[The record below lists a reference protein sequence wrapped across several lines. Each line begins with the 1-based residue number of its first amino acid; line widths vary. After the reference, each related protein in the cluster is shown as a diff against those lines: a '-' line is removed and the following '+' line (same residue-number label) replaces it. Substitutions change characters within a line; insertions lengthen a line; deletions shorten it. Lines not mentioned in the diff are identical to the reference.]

1 MDRDEL
7 KRRIRGTPVTLPT
20 PFDKDLKVDYGRL
33 TDMTHWWVEQGLGT
47 DDAPLKTSAAMG
59 EGPDLSDDEWPHI
72 LRTVVNAAGPGKTV
86 ICGLKPKNT
95 LHTIDDGRRA
105 QDLGAVGLQIDL
117 PFFHHAQ
124 QDDNVRH
131 FSAISD
137 GIDIGIM
144 IYNTHWFCS
153 NPAQEYMKAESMLRL
168 KDSEH
173 VVTIKWSVPDGED
186 YDQMTQFSD
195 TFNVIDNS
203 GRTTAVR
210 CFKNGGVGYISAL
223 IAAYPQHD
231 QEVFQLL
238 VQGRYDEAQ
247 AEIDRVSKALGP
259 WMDKTGAVSGGYR
272 QGKGMLAALGRPI
285 GDPRPPTLPC
295 TDEEIDEVR
304 GVMEGLG
311 WVKAAQPVAA
321 D

>member
-1 MDRDEL
+1 MDREQL
-7 KRRIRGTPVTLPT
+7 KKRIRGTPVTLPT
-20 PFDKDLKVDYGRL
+20 PFDKNLNVDFPKIA
-33 TDMTHWWVEQGLGT
+33 DMTRWWVEEGLGT

-95 LHTIDDGRRA
+95 LHTIEDAKRA

-131 FSAISD
+131 FAAISD
-137 GIDIGIM
+137 AIDIGIM
-144 IYNTHWFCS
+144 IYNTHWFCKD
-153 NPAQEYMKAESMLRL
+153 PRKEYMKAESMLRL

-186 YDQMTQFSD
+186 YDDMRQFSD

-203 GRTTAVR
+203 GRTNAVR
-210 CFKNGGVGYISAL
+210 CFKNGGVGYISSL
-223 IAAYPQHD
+223 IAAYPKHD
-231 QEVFQLL
+231 QEVFSLL
-238 VQGRYDEAQ
+238 TQGRYDEAQ
-247 AEIDRVSKALGP
+247 GEIDRVDAALGP
-259 WMDKTGAVSGGYR
+259 WLAKTGVRSGGYR
-272 QGKGMLAALGRPI
+272 QGKALLAAQGMSI

-295 TDEEIDEVR
+295 DDAEIAEAR
-304 GVMEGLG
+304 EALIGLG
-311 WVKAAQPVAA
+311 WIDSAQSAAA

>member
-1 MDRDEL
+1 MDREEL
-7 KRRIRGTPVTLPT
+7 KKRIRGTPVTLPT
-20 PFDKDLKVDYGRL
+20 PFDKGMNVDFARL
-33 TDMTHWWVEQGLGT
+33 TEMTHWWVEQGLGT
-47 DDAPLKTSAAMG
+47 DDSPLKTSAAMG

-72 LRTVVNAAGPGKTV
+72 LRTVVNAAGPDKTV

-95 LHTIDDGRRA
+95 LHTIDDAKRA

-117 PFFHHAQ
+117 PFFHHPQ

-131 FSAISD
+131 FAAISD
-137 GIDIGIM
+137 AIDIGIM

-153 NPAQEYMKAESMLRL
+153 DPVKEYMKADSMLRL

-186 YDQMTQFSD
+186 YDQMRQFSD

-203 GRTTAVR
+203 GRTNAVR
-210 CFKNGGVGYISAL
+210 CFKNGGVGYISGM

-231 QEVFQLL
+231 QEVFRLL

-259 WMDKTGAVSGGYR
+259 WMAKTGAVSGGYR
-272 QGKGMLAALGRPI
+272 QGKAMQAALGRPI

-295 TDEEIDEVR
+295 TKEEIDEVR
-304 GVMEGLG
+304 GIMEELG
-311 WVKAAQPVAA
+311 WVRATAAAAA

>member
-1 MDRDEL
+1 MDRAEL
-7 KRRIRGTPVTLPT
+7 KGRIRGTPVTLPT
-20 PFDKDLKVDYGRL
+20 PFDKDLKVDFGRL

-47 DDAPLKTSAAMG
+47 DDAALKTSAAMG
-59 EGPDLSDDEWPHI
+59 EGPDLNDDEWPHI

-95 LHTIDDGRRA
+95 LHTIEDAKKA
-105 QDLGAVGLQIDL
+105 QDLGAIGLQVDL
-117 PFFHHAQ
+117 PFFHHSQ

-131 FSAISD
+131 FAAISD
-137 GIDIGIM
+137 AIDIGIM
-144 IYNTHWFCS
+144 IYNTHWFCQ
-153 NPAQEYMKAESMLRL
+153 NPVKEYMKAESMLRL

-195 TFNVIDNS
+195 IFNVIDNS
-203 GRTTAVR
+203 GRTSTVR

-223 IAAYPQHD
+223 IATYPQHD
-231 QEVFQLL
+231 QKVFALL
-238 VQGRYDEAQ
+238 QKGQYKEAQ
-247 AEIDRVSKALGP
+247 SEINMVDAALAP
-259 WMDKTGAVSGGYR
+259 WMTKTGNVSGGYR
-272 QGKGMLAALGRPI
+272 QGKAMQAALGRPI

-295 TDEEIDEVR
+295 TAEEINEVR
-304 GVMEGLG
+304 GIMEHLG
-311 WVKAAQPVAA
+311 WTQPVGVAA